1 MKKAKIVASICAL
14 IIAVCIFS
22 FGVYAATSV
31 TLTISSTITYVAPD
45 ADLDIIMNVNNNKGG
60 FTTLYYTTNDK
71 RNEHE
76 QSANYTKLPEKIE
89 NINLQFDELNTEL
102 TPTQRITIEIVY
114 TVYNYNTFDMKV
126 FAEQIGTNPTGF
138 TITPDAQ
145 KTISKATTSNEK
157 TTPGS
162 NEYKITLNAGTEPT
176 VGQNNLNLKITIEP
190 NK

>member
-45 ADLDIIMNVNNNKGG
+45 ADLDIIMNVNNNMGG
-60 FTTLYYTTNDK
+60 FTTLYYTTNEE
-71 RNEHE
+71 RTEHV
-76 QSANYTKLPEKIE
+76 QSASYTKLPEKIE

-102 TPTQRITIEIVY
+102 TPTQRTTIEIVY

-126 FAEQIGTNPTGF
+126 FAEQIGADPKGF

-162 NEYKITLNAGTEPT
+162 CEYKITLEAGTEPT